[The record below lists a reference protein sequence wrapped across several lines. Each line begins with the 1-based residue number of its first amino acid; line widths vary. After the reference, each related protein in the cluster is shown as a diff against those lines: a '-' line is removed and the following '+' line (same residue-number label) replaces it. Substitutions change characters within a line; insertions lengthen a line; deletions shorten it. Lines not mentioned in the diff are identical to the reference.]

1 MKLSVFVLPHGQLLI
16 AALPNFGFW
25 KWILQRKKKNTWNKT
40 MEENK
45 TSAWIT
51 AEQNRKVSDLKQR
64 GETKTTYCW
73 CGKITKQHENRKVLV
88 IFFFFFFF
96 LKLSMNRFVSHVEPN
111 VKRTRSPSED
121 ENRAEWCSKVSHPLS
136 ARSPCRVSRGGGGGR
151 REKKEHQ
158 KRAGLLQGCDTCCF
172 IHLFFFGGVT
182 GVGWGGCTLA
192 ARKSM
197 AVTAAPF
204 RQHSG
209 TG

>member
-64 GETKTTYCW
+64 GETKTPYCW

-88 IFFFFFFF
+88 IFFLLL
-96 LKLSMNRFVSHVEPN
+96 LKVKHEQICKSRWTKRQKNQKPLWRWKQSWVMQQGLSSSLCQISM
-111 VKRTRSPSED
+111 
-121 ENRAEWCSKVSHPLS
+121 
-136 ARSPCRVSRGGGGGR
+136 PCVPRWWWWWKEG
-151 REKKEHQ
+151 EKEHQ

-172 IHLFFFGGVT
+172 IHLFFLGGLT

-192 ARKSM
+192 VRKSM

>member
-64 GETKTTYCW
+64 GETKTPYCW

-88 IFFFFFFF
+88 IFFLLL
-96 LKLSMNRFVSHVEPN
+96 LKVKHEQICKSRWTKRQKNQKPLWRWKQSWVMQQGLSSSLCQISM
-111 VKRTRSPSED
+111 
-121 ENRAEWCSKVSHPLS
+121 
-136 ARSPCRVSRGGGGGR
+136 PCVPRWWWWWKEGEKKSTR
-151 REKKEHQ
+151 RELGCC
-158 KRAGLLQGCDTCCF
+158 RAAILVVLF
-172 IHLFFFGGVT
+172 IYFFGGGWRV
-182 GVGWGGCTLA
+182 WGGA
-192 ARKSM
+192 A
-197 AVTAAPF
+197 V
-204 RQHSG
+204 HSLWG
-209 TG
+209 KAWQ